1 MDKLLEFFETLF
13 LYIIYPRTE
22 DRDRRLELRRIWRE
36 LRYMKL
42 DYIDQHG
49 KKVVSEYASKQYS
62 LYKLISTLRKT
73 LQLPAQRQELL
84 QETNLLEYLVL
95 QQCDPQVRRGLNGFS
110 YESLLD
116 RIKHASD
123 RGAAWKSVEREWVEI
138 VSHISDLAQHKLNN
152 DFFQLELMYGL
163 MEFDFVSLFKL
174 FDSSFIENQT
184 QQIPRFGD
192 VSAILLDQYLLDF
205 YFITAYLRVTPNLRM
220 LLINLFEY
228 YNEDESIPL
237 SAVRESIDYI
247 ELLFENE
254 LSESTHHS
262 LIQLSQQDPTYE
274 PETASVSH
282 NYVEEVQ
289 KKLIKRY
296 ENSRDLVKRE
306 LAEVELK
313 DSIGDLLSGHD
324 LVELQGY
331 TRDNEELF
339 LDLGLNGFLYTLPL
353 QVVKTFYLSVFS
365 KGLLGSL
372 RKIYEDGNYE
382 NRDFQQGYDEALRQ
396 FSAVANRI
404 DHFETQLQQ
413 QNGTSLE
420 GMQKMARFGG
430 SSLQNFE
437 VIETF
442 LNDVNRKAE
451 KILDCTGKSAEE
463 LHRRIGAI
471 IGDHRSA
478 NPKFISNIR
487 VIGGDR
493 NRDILMRVEQAY
505 QGLGLLLKIM
515 RSYTVIGE
523 VPLSD
528 ATRERSA

>member
-1 MDKLLEFFETLF
+1 MDKLLEFFETLL
-13 LYIIYPRTE
+13 LYVIYPRTE

-49 KKVVSEYASKQYS
+49 KKIGSSYASKQYS

-84 QETNLLEYLVL
+84 QESDLLEYLVL
-95 QQCDPQVRRGLNGFS
+95 HQCDPQIRRGLNGFS

-116 RIKHASD
+116 RITHASD
-123 RGAAWKSVEREWVEI
+123 REAAWKSVEREWAEI
-138 VSHISDLAQHKLNN
+138 VRHISGLAQQKLNN
-152 DFFQLELMYGL
+152 DLFQMELLYGL
-163 MEFDFVSLFKL
+163 MEFDFPSLFKL
-174 FDSSFIENQT
+174 FDSSFGEGQP
-184 QQIPRFGD
+184 QQIPRFSD
-192 VSAILLDQYLLDF
+192 VLAALLNQYLLDF
-205 YFITAYLRVTPNLRM
+205 YFITAHLRVTPNLRM

-228 YNEDESIPL
+228 YNEEETSPL

-254 LSESTHHS
+254 LSESTHRS
-262 LIQLSQQDPTYE
+262 LIQLSQQDTDFE
-274 PETASVSH
+274 PEAASVSH

-289 KKLIKRY
+289 TKLRKRY
-296 ENSRDLVKRE
+296 ESSRDLVKRE
-306 LAEVELK
+306 LAEAQLK
-313 DSIGDLLSGHD
+313 DSIGDLLSGHALVD
-324 LVELQGY
+324 LHGY
-331 TRDNEELF
+331 TRENEEPF

-353 QVVKTFYLSVFS
+353 QVVKTYYLSIFS

-372 RKIYEDGNYE
+372 RKIYEDGHYE
-382 NRDFQQGYDEALRQ
+382 NREFQQGYGEALRE
-396 FSAVANRI
+396 FSAVASRI

-413 QNGTSLE
+413 QSGASIE
-420 GMQKMARFGG
+420 GMQKMARLSG

-442 LNDVNRKAE
+442 LNDVNRKAV
-451 KILDCTGKSAEE
+451 KILVCTGKSAEE

-493 NRDILMRVEQAY
+493 NRDILIRVDQAY
-505 QGLGLLLKIM
+505 QELG
-515 RSYTVIGE
+515 YC
-523 VPLSD
+523 
-528 ATRERSA
+528 